1 MPPVQAPTKPVVSA
15 DPSIVVIFG
24 ASGDLAS
31 RKLLPALYEMDHLGF
46 LPKATRII
54 GVARRDKSDDEW
66 REELRASAAEHATNF
81 DAAAWQ
87 SFAQRVFYHAA
98 DATKPEDYAGIAQR
112 LKTIDPND
120 ETKGNILFFLSVAPA
135 LYAPITRA
143 VGASEMVVEGRR
155 WCTLDPA
162 NRSWQRVVIEKPFGH
177 DAASAAEL
185 NRELAQVFDE
195 TAIFRIDHYL
205 AKDVVQSTQ
214 VLRFANTIFE
224 PVWNHRYIDHV
235 QISACETLGVEDR
248 VAFYDQTGALR
259 DMIQS
264 HLMQVFAFIAMEP
277 PARMAAQDIQAEK
290 LKVVRSI
297 RPVGAS
303 EVTESCAFGQ
313 YGGGPDCTPYVDL
326 PGVAKGST
334 TETYAAIRL
343 EVDNWR
349 WAGTPF
355 YFRSGKRLAEKRTEV
370 VVQFKA
376 PAADLFRGVPHP
388 QGRVSGN
395 RLILRIAPQE
405 GARLTFASKVPGQGI
420 QIRPT
425 HMDVDFQKEFGSET
439 VEAYGPLFIDAMR
452 GDQTLFKHRL
462 EVEGAWDAVMP
473 YLDGR
478 SAAARVGIASNYAPA
493 SWGPACAEALMARDG
508 RAWNTD

>member
-1 MPPVQAPTKPVVSA
+1 MPTIPAGHLA
-15 DPSIVVIFG
+15 DPCIVVIFG
-24 ASGDLAS
+24 ASGDLTG
-31 RKLLPALYEMDHLGF
+31 RKLIPSLYEMAQLGY
-46 LPKATRII
+46 LPKETRIV
-54 GVARRDKSDDEW
+54 GVARRPKTDDEW
-66 REELRASAAEHATNF
+66 RTELSASVKDHASNYT
-81 DAAAWQ
+81 DAAWTE
-87 SFAQRVFYHAA
+87 FAKRVFYHAG
-98 DATKPEDYAGIAQR
+98 DATKPEDFPGLKER
-112 LKTIDPND
+112 LTAIDPSGS
-120 ETKGNILFFLSVAPA
+120 TRGNILFFLSVAPN

-143 VGASEMVVEGRR
+143 VGASELVVEGRH

-195 TAIFRIDHYL
+195 TSIFRIDHYL
-205 AKDVVQSTQ
+205 AKGVVQSTN
-214 VLRFANTIFE
+214 VLRFGNTIFE

-235 QISACETLGVEDR
+235 QISACETLGVDDR

-277 PARMAAQDIQAEK
+277 PARMAAQDIQNEK
-290 LKVVRSI
+290 LKIVRSI
-297 RPVGAS
+297 RPVKPADVLS
-303 EVTESCAFGQ
+303 SCAFGQ
-313 YGGGPDCTPYVDL
+313 YAGGADSPAYVDL

-334 TETYAAIRL
+334 TETFAAIRV

-355 YFRSGKRLAEKRTEV
+355 YFRSGKRLKEKRTEV
-370 VVQFKA
+370 VVQFKR

-388 QGRVSGN
+388 EGRVSGN
-395 RLILRIAPQE
+395 RLILRIAPEE
-405 GARLTFASKVPGQGI
+405 GARLTFASKVPGQAM
-420 QIRPT
+420 QIKPV
-425 HMDVDFQKEFGSET
+425 HMDVDFQKEFGAET

-473 YLDGR
+473 YLNGD
-478 SAAARVGIASNYAPA
+478 SAEARKGIASNYAPG
-493 SWGPACAEALMARDG
+493 SWGPASADQLMAQDG